1 MRWDYMDKCES
12 LFDKYKIK
20 PLLGVIPINRDP
32 ELLKYPKNE
41 KFWERVIIEGSINN
55 ADFRMAK
62 EILNNYNVITD
73 CFSKA
78 SNFALMAKDSIGI
91 FDNSKEKQRLIN
103 LADVVA
109 YRKN

>member
-1 MRWDYMDKCES
+1 MKLIEN
-12 LFDKYKIK
+12 K
-20 PLLGVIPINRDP
+20 
-32 ELLKYPKNE
+32 
-41 KFWERVIIEGSINN
+41 KFFLIAEVGNNHEGSINN

>member
-1 MRWDYMDKCES
+1 
-12 LFDKYKIK
+12 
-20 PLLGVIPINRDP
+20 
-32 ELLKYPKNE
+32 
-41 KFWERVIIEGSINN
+41 
-55 ADFRMAK
+55 MAK